1 MSGRIEDLFLRW
13 NIILRAQEG
22 AKVVKIA
29 RVLEGGSTIK
39 FICSCLAM
47 LNVQSKMR
55 NFNIRANHARLF
67 EVQQARGKYCWA
79 THLKLAPLAVKGF
92 SANTTNNFNPQ
103 WLQSQHIPPFGG
115 VENDEMLFQNKIIKA
130 CAWQSKTNK
139 YIHFLSLNFFKK
151 E

>member
-1 MSGRIEDLFLRW
+1 MKTPKTFVHEMFIAYCEKEGVQNKVPLFFLP
-13 NIILRAQEG
+13 
-22 AKVVKIA
+22 
-29 RVLEGGSTIK
+29 
-39 FICSCLAM
+39 M
-47 LNVQSKMR
+47 LNVQTKMR

-130 CAWQSKTNK
+130 CAFQ
-139 YIHFLSLNFFKK
+139 
-151 E
+151 